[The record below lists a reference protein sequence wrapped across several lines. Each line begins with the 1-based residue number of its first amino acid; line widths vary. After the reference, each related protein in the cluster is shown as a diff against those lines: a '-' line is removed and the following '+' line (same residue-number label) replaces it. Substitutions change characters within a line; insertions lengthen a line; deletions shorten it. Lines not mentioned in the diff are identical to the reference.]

1 MADANVFLE
10 RLAKLEHEQWVEW
23 AKALLKS
30 EPGIS
35 KDRRER
41 WNKLFVPYS
50 DLTEES
56 KEQDRVYA
64 RKIVKLIGLKNE

>member
-1 MADANVFLE
+1 MNKYLE
-10 RLAKLEHEQWVEW
+10 QIAALEHEQWMEW

-35 KDRRER
+35 KERKER
-41 WNKLFVPYS
+41 WAKLFVPYS
-50 DLTEES
+50 SLSDES

-64 RKIVKLIGLKNE
+64 RKIIKVIGQGNE

>member
-1 MADANVFLE
+1 M
-10 RLAKLEHEQWVEW
+10 EW

-35 KDRRER
+35 KERKER
-41 WNKLFVPYS
+41 WAKLFVPYS
-50 DLTEES
+50 SLSDES

-64 RKIVKLIGLKNE
+64 RKIIKVIGQGNE

>member
-1 MADANVFLE
+1 MANKYLE
-10 RLAKLEHEQWVEW
+10 QLADLEHQQWMAW

-35 KDRRER
+35 KERKER
-41 WNKLFVPYS
+41 WEKLFVPYS
-50 DLTEES
+50 ELSEDS

-64 RKIVKLIGLKNE
+64 RKILEIIGEKE